1 MTTTYARPTLTD
13 LGAVEDLTQ
22 VVISIKLSVP
32 GTDIHINKTGIKP
45 VSGGNAG
52 VTIDT
57 EGVS

>member
-22 VVISIKLSVP
+22 VVISIKVSVP
-32 GTDIHINKTGIKP
+32 GTDIHINKSGVKA
-45 VSGGNAG
+45 VSGGDAG
-52 VTIDT
+52 LTIDT